1 MWKSRASALFKVAW
15 ACARESI
22 RRQQPSR
29 ANVHMTFYQLK
40 KNDGS
45 VGRLGF
51 PPPYQYDAFGS
62 KILFNLLQHQIDVA
76 NGCRGIRVI
85 LVLGDIPALA
95 AASEFVDVANPRT
108 RTIVSRKCGLAIACT
123 LQKSNRSDHDET
135 SPTFQTIW
143 KAQ

>member
-1 MWKSRASALFKVAW
+1 
-15 ACARESI
+15 
-22 RRQQPSR
+22 
-29 ANVHMTFYQLK
+29 MTFYQLK

-108 RTIVSRKCGLAIACT
+108 RTIVSLSQRPDVVPHSTATPHVATPHKRGTTAIAKRRASCRVRLRLRT
-123 LQKSNRSDHDET
+123 
-135 SPTFQTIW
+135 
-143 KAQ
+143 A